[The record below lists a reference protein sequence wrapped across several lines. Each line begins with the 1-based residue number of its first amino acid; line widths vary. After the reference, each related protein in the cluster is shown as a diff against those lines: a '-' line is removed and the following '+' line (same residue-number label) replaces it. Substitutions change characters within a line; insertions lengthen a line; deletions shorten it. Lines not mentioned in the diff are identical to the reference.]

1 MARCVISDRSG
12 LVMPM
17 QPQHRLRTW
26 DPQVRRLRQY
36 QRSSRG
42 MRKGLDTCP
51 PLPQQQAEWRSSRSA
66 ERPAGVDTC
75 PIPALGWRAGLPSRA
90 SSCEGAAP
98 AAGHL
103 ARTSSRPGSPSRSPK
118 AWLRPQLRPTCFS
131 VKDGG
136 RGPWEER
143 FGSFANKK
151 CATAPAIPPQPLPLL
166 LPLGSLGFA
175 AAVVFPYAFG
185 INSKYAADSGPEV

>member
-75 PIPALGWRAGLPSRA
+75 PIPALGWRAGLPHVLRHVRGQPCLRDTWPESFRGQGRFPAA
-90 SSCEGAAP
+90 SSPVAAATAVYLFFRRM
-98 AAGHL
+98 AAGVHGNNALDPSPIKRVHL
-103 ARTSSRPGSPSRSPK
+103 HLPS
-118 AWLRPQLRPTCFS
+118 TT
-131 VKDGG
+131 
-136 RGPWEER
+136 
-143 FGSFANKK
+143 
-151 CATAPAIPPQPLPLL
+151 ATASLL
-166 LPLGSLGFA
+166 TWLAGLCRGCGFFHMRLG
-175 AAVVFPYAFG
+175 
-185 INSKYAADSGPEV
+185 